1 MFDRQLSA
9 AARQEIGKL
18 QFVAT
23 TSLADVGDEATT
35 AGDEHVLGL
44 FGSVIDAQLHAVL
57 HSAGVKDGVRRVIR
71 IRKMSKKNSTV
82 VLSWIRPGQK
92 SEADKAF
99 MLLVE
104 EARYQTNAHR

>member
-23 TSLADVGDEATT
+23 TSFADVGDEATT